1 MATRCEIRCV
11 TIEANASCSVHAGI
25 QHSTFRDAI
34 PPGLIMC
41 WDHLMMLCEY
51 ISVGVY
57 VQTEHINEHCRLSRG
72 NVPGRRM
79 NHDWLIQLN
88 AKKKG
93 ITLGM
98 LLYLWMQDQISLA
111 CHWGNPESFKKK
123 IKPESIH
130 TLLCSP
136 LKSTTDDRST
146 PPTTC
151 SLHFPF
157 LSFLLSPQ

>member
-1 MATRCEIRCV
+1 MSTRCEIRCV
-11 TIEANASCSVHAGI
+11 TIEANASCSVDAGI

-72 NVPGRRM
+72 NVPERRM

-98 LLYLWMQDQISLA
+98 LSYLWMQDQISLA
-111 CHWGNPESFKKK
+111 CHWGNPESF
-123 IKPESIH
+123 
-130 TLLCSP
+130 
-136 LKSTTDDRST
+136 
-146 PPTTC
+146 
-151 SLHFPF
+151 
-157 LSFLLSPQ
+157 